1 MKYKYYLSLGSNIEP
16 KFNFLQKA
24 VSELEIIGKV
34 TKKSRIYESIP
45 WGNPDQDKFL
55 NAVIRF
61 YSDLNPF
68 NLLSNI
74 KQIEIKIGRKLNKEK
89 WGQREIDIDILFSDN
104 IFINKERLKIPHQHF
119 RNRNF
124 VLVPMAELN
133 SDYKP
138 ENNGMNIEYFLNNK
152 TDQSLVR
159 QTNINWV
166 V

>member
-1 MKYKYYLSLGSNIEP
+1 MKFKYYLGLGSNIEP
-16 KFNFLQKA
+16 RFSFLQNA
-24 VSELEIIGKV
+24 VSELDKIGKV
-34 TKKSRIYESIP
+34 VRKSRIYESIP
-45 WGNPDQDKFL
+45 WGNANQEKFL

-68 NLLSNI
+68 NLLSSIKNI
-74 KQIEIKIGRKLNKEK
+74 EKSIGRKYNDIK
-89 WGQREIDIDILFSDN
+89 WGPREIDIDILFSDN
-104 IFINKERLKIPHQHF
+104 IIINKQILKIPHVHF
-119 RNRNF
+119 KNRNF

-133 SDYKP
+133 GDYRPGK
-138 ENNGMNIEYFLNNK
+138 NGMSIKYFLNNK